1 MKILLVTHYWFPH
14 NGGIERV
21 AYEQAKRVSKRGMQV
36 TVLTS
41 DVNNGSDYEKMDD
54 LYVHRVRAINYFEN
68 KFGVPYPFFFPK
80 IFSQM
85 DKLVKEADIV
95 HAHGKFYISS
105 YLASRYAKKY
115 KKPFVLT
122 QHVTDINYDS
132 VLLNFAKKIIDK
144 LVGEKVL
151 KNADEIVSVSKVTR
165 NFVGGRGSVI
175 YNGIDQFLFKPLEI
189 DRKVELRM
197 NHNMPLEKFLVLYI
211 GRLNIKKK
219 GIDILL
225 EAAKLLKSTENII
238 FIIGGEG
245 GDKRFAE
252 EFIKANRLDNCLLVG
267 FTHYDKLPDLYS
279 LSDVFVLPSRTGEG
293 LPLTVLEA
301 FASGLPVI
309 ATYNSGGHVEIIN
322 EGRNGFLIK
331 PNSSED
337 LAEKISKLFE
347 NPTLCEFM
355 GKNGRKL
362 IENELTWD
370 RNIEKLI
377 DVYTSVYEF

>member
-1 MKILLVTHYWFPH
+1 
-14 NGGIERV
+14 
-21 AYEQAKRVSKRGMQV
+21 
-36 TVLTS
+36 
-41 DVNNGSDYEKMDD
+41 
-54 LYVHRVRAINYFEN
+54 
-68 KFGVPYPFFFPK
+68 
-80 IFSQM
+80 
-85 DKLVKEADIV
+85 
-95 HAHGKFYISS
+95 
-105 YLASRYAKKY
+105 
-115 KKPFVLT
+115 
-122 QHVTDINYDS
+122 
-132 VLLNFAKKIIDK
+132 
-144 LVGEKVL
+144 
-151 KNADEIVSVSKVTR
+151 
-165 NFVGGRGSVI
+165 
-175 YNGIDQFLFKPLEI
+175 
-189 DRKVELRM
+189 M